1 MISKTTNSIK
11 KKLVFV
17 FLLFPFCLQAQS
29 ENYDIYGYTKYL
41 FSTSKIPLFSKDRL
55 NDHLIHSRINSRWY
69 PTQSLTGAL
78 ELRLRGFY
86 GGSIKKIPNYKQQI
100 QTDYEYSN
108 LDETLWNSDNS
119 LGYGQVDRLFVD
131 YISGDLQVTIGRQRI
146 AWGTSLVWN
155 ITDLFNAKSILDFDY
170 EENPGAD
177 ALRLQYY
184 TGPVSKIEAVIK
196 PGTSKYSRTFAG
208 LWSINAW
215 NYDFF
220 LIAAVK
226 NNRKV
231 LGGAWA
237 GDIKGAGFRGEFTLS
252 DPPKKGPKSKTPI
265 PSILGKALTSYDKRA
280 FSFVLSGDYTFPNTF
295 YIHTELLYNST
306 GKKSNAGLFYLQTS
320 EVGLLSPARWSLF
333 QEFSYNI
340 SPLIR
345 GSIFGIY
352 NPDDFSRVV
361 LPSINWSA
369 ATNLDVMFIGIL
381 TGGKNLSEYGNFGNS
396 IYLRMKYSF

>member
-1 MISKTTNSIK
+1 MNLKTTYTSY
-11 KKLVFV
+11 KKLV
-17 FLLFPFCLQAQS
+17 LLLLLLPFCLLAQS
-29 ENYDIYGYTKYL
+29 ENLDIYGYTKYL
-41 FSTSKIPLFSKDRL
+41 FSTSQISLYSSERLF
-55 NDHLIHSRINSRWY
+55 DHLIHARINSRWF
-69 PTQSLTGAL
+69 PTQSLTGAM

-86 GGSIKKIPNYKQQI
+86 GSSIEKISNYKDQI
-100 QTDYEYSN
+100 KTDYEYTN
-108 LDETLWNSDNS
+108 LDAELWNSDNS
-119 LGYGQVDRLFVD
+119 LGYGQIDRFFID
-131 YISGDLQVTIGRQRI
+131 YNSGNFQVILGRQRI

-155 ITDLFNAKSILDFDY
+155 ITDLFNPKSILDFDY

-177 ALRLQYY
+177 ALRMQYY
-184 TGPVSKIEAVIK
+184 TGAVSKIEAVVK
-196 PGTSKYSRTFAG
+196 PGKSKYSRTYAG
-208 LWSINAW
+208 LWSTNAW

-220 LIAAVK
+220 LITAFK

-237 GDIKGAGFRGEFTLS
+237 GDIKGAGFRGEFTIS
-252 DPPKKGPKSKTPI
+252 DPPNKGPETKTPI
-265 PSILGKALTSYDKRA
+265 PGFFGESLTNYDETT
-280 FSFVLSGDYTFPNTF
+280 FSFVLSGDYTFPNSF
-295 YIHTELLYNST
+295 YIHTEVLYISN
-306 GKKSNAGLFYLQTS
+306 GKKSNAGLFHLQTS

-340 SPLIR
+340 TPLIR
-345 GSIFGIY
+345 GSVFGIY

-369 ATNLDVMFIGIL
+369 ATNLDIMGIGIL